1 MLRSGIKKCGVIA
14 AIKNK
19 DPFYL
24 EAKTVSFW
32 KLYKRKENM
41 FFIYFFSF
49 LLLQCMWCS
58 SANLCS
64 DGLDRNKQDW
74 LKKNCERKQN
84 HVGGD
89 PHLPDKI
96 EVCDNAAD
104 RFNPDQYHPSYKTED
119 HSGNDHISDY
129 NSDSLGRNEES
140 DHFKDSKSSEKFLL
154 IIYYFINV

>member
-1 MLRSGIKKCGVIA
+1 MFL
-14 AIKNK
+14 
-19 DPFYL
+19 FY
-24 EAKTVSFW
+24 F
-32 KLYKRKENM
+32 
-41 FFIYFFSF
+41 F

-154 IIYYFINV
+154 IIYYFINVYCMTYP